1 MNLAQLIANI
11 LITSSYMILVG
22 LGFSISYR
30 TTKFFNLAYAFLFV
44 VGPYFVLMLNSH
56 LGLPLAVVLSVLLV
70 GLTGVLLDVLVYRP
84 LRHKNASTLILLLT
98 SLGIYV
104 ILLNVISLIFGDES
118 ISIRLGKVEQGIDI
132 FSAKITSIQIV
143 HIGLSIA
150 TIIITSISL
159 KFTRIGLAILAVSSS
174 PELANVTGIQSEKI
188 IIWTTLVSSIF
199 IGLAGILV
207 ALDVNMN
214 PTMGMNALL
223 MGIIVVIIGG
233 VGSIP
238 GIALGALLL
247 GLAQHLGVWA
257 ISSQWQDAI
266 AFIILFIFLLF
277 KPEGFMGKKVSAAK
291 V

>member
-1 MNLAQLIANI
+1 
-11 LITSSYMILVG
+11 MILVG